1 MTVGKMHL
9 AFVLDFFQ
17 PSHQTYR
24 LIEQITQECYRPL
37 VDIFNTHANAAF
49 TISLAHSL
57 ASLLEE
63 GDGKDVL
70 QALRRAVE
78 RGSLEL
84 VHTAAYR
91 PILPLLP
98 DQEVRRQIELDVQLK
113 SDRFGLPGRGGVL
126 LPELAY
132 HDRLVPLLRDLGFR
146 WTLVDDGVMS
156 TNGVAVPDRQ
166 LLCLEGFAVLMRS
179 SFWSDQIRNAA
190 PDGQYLTGR
199 EFVDLLSREA
209 AAAGNDCYKIVAL
222 SAETFGHHINYYD
235 ETFLR
240 DMLLTLERCPSVR
253 LCHVSDL
260 LATRTLDKV
269 EQPPQSSREF
279 QYFPP
284 CSWGTL
290 SKDYEHGAPYP
301 HWCYRENPVHEKL
314 WELTG
319 LILECCERIDF
330 SNAANRELRD
340 ALDRVFYSCQY
351 YWASFLFWK
360 PELICQGIDR
370 QMRVL
375 YRCAEVTHSSRLL
388 RQGGQIY
395 ADLMWEIHKHSS
407 RVSPQ

>member
-1 MTVGKMHL
+1 MGRLHL

-17 PSHQTYR
+17 PSQQPYR

-37 VDIFNTHANAAF
+37 VDIFNSHANAAF
-49 TISLAHSL
+49 TISMAQSL
-57 ASLLEE
+57 ANLLEE

-78 RGSLEL
+78 HDTIEL

-113 SDRFGLPGRGGVL
+113 SDRFGLTARAGVL

-132 HDRLVPLLRDLGFR
+132 HDKLVPLLQNLGFH
-146 WTLVDDGVMS
+146 WTLVDDSVMGA
-156 TNGVAVPDRQ
+156 NAVAVPDRQ
-166 LLCLEGFAVLMRS
+166 LLCVSGFAVLMRS
-179 SFWSDQIRNAA
+179 SFWSDQIRNSG
-190 PDGQYLTGR
+190 PDGQHLTGR
-199 EFVDLLSREA
+199 EFVDLLRREA
-209 AAAGNDCYKIVAL
+209 HASENDCYKIVAL

-240 DMLLTLERCPSVR
+240 DMLLSLECCPSVR
-253 LCHVSDL
+253 LCRVSEL
-260 LATRTLDKV
+260 LDTKTLEKAEKHPESARD
-269 EQPPQSSREF
+269 F

-290 SKDYEHGAPYP
+290 ARDYEHGAPYP
-301 HWCYRENPVHEKL
+301 HWCYRGNPVHEKL
-314 WELTG
+314 WELTN
-319 LILECCERIDF
+319 LILECSQRIDF
-330 SNAANRELRD
+330 SNAANRDLRES
-340 ALDRVFYSCQY
+340 LDRAFYSSQY

-360 PELICQGIDR
+360 PDLIYQGIDR

-375 YRCAEVTHSSRLL
+375 YRCVEVTHSPRLL
-388 RQGGQIY
+388 RQGGQLY
-395 ADLMWEIHKHSS
+395 ADLMWEIHKHSLQ
-407 RVSPQ
+407 VSPP